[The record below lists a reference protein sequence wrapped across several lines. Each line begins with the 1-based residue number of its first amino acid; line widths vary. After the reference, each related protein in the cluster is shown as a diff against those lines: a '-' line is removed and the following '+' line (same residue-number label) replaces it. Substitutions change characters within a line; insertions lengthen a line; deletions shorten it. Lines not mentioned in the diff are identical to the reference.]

1 MEQLE
6 EDVKIGYGMVQRRGE
21 DIIKLNLVINDLKK
35 DHLEKDEMIKE
46 FQKKKEISDK
56 IIKQLITSHYN
67 RKCPNQFSTKMTPGA
82 ESLKPFIIPWIQI

>member
-6 EDVKIGYGMVQRRGE
+6 EDVKIGYGMVQRWGE

-46 FQKKKEISDK
+46 FQKKEAQVCTGSCDDYCG
-56 IIKQLITSHYN
+56 T
-67 RKCPNQFSTKMTPGA
+67 
-82 ESLKPFIIPWIQI
+82 